1 MSNVARNG
9 HTAYRGAMAQMTVA
23 GTVPAWTLPD
33 KLRKAREHAGLS
45 QSELQSLTGISRRTI
60 VSYEGG
66 GRAPRR
72 PQLVAWAVATG
83 VPLWWLEGDDGGPG
97 GRPRQDSNLQPTGW
111 TLAQVRRG
119 FALHNVAA

>member
-1 MSNVARNG
+1 
-9 HTAYRGAMAQMTVA
+9 MTVA
-23 GTVPAWTLPD
+23 GVVPAWTLGD

-45 QSELQSLTGISRRTI
+45 QTELEALTGISRRSI

-83 VPLWWLEGDDGGPG
+83 VPLAWLEDHDGGPG
-97 GRPRQDSNLQPTGW
+97 GRPRQDSNLQPTDCVVA
-111 TLAQVRRG
+111 LVRRRS
-119 FALHNVAA
+119 AVHVRAVA

>member
-1 MSNVARNG
+1 
-9 HTAYRGAMAQMTVA
+9 MAQMTVA
-23 GTVPAWTLPD
+23 GVVPAWTLGD

-45 QSELQSLTGISRRTI
+45 QVDLESLTGISRRSI

-83 VPLWWLEGDDGGPG
+83 VPLSWLEGDDGGGP

-111 TLAQVRRG
+111 VVPLVSAR
-119 FALHNVAA
+119 FSPAAA